1 MGSATGE
8 ITPAGRDDDLIT
20 TENSSDEIR
29 ADIEATRADLSETVD
44 AIQARLSPSNVTETT
59 GQITSQVKDTA
70 QEITEQAVEKFKT
83 AALEVTEQA
92 TAKVK
97 DTVTEIREQIKSD
110 IHDATIGRVEKM
122 ANNLREGSRD
132 ASTSL
137 VGMIKENPIP
147 AALVGF
153 GLAWLFFGK
162 LSNNSSSSTGWRE
175 DQSYSGDRD
184 QRMGYGYDQEQYNNR
199 YEGRYQD
206 RYEGRYRVD
215 MGGMQQGG
223 MRDRMSNAASGVASG
238 VSDAASN
245 VASGVSDAASN
256 VASGVSEAADNV
268 KYKAGEFVNSAQERV
283 GMVGQQIK
291 GGTREVAN
299 KSQTLMQENPLM
311 AGAVALA
318 LGAAVGLMLPV
329 TERENQLMGE
339 ARDKFMDRAG
349 GVVHETVDKAQRVV
363 SEATEAAKDSVKREM
378 QNESSPD
385 AQ

>member
-1 MGSATGE
+1 MGSATNEVIPSGQTGDIIE
-8 ITPAGRDDDLIT
+8 GADV
-20 TENSSDEIR
+20 NSDEIR
-29 ADIEATRADLSETVD
+29 ADIEATRADLTDTVN
-44 AIQARLSPSNVTETT
+44 AIQAKLSPSNVSDAT
-59 GQITSQVKDTA
+59 GQITTQVKDTA

-122 ANNLREGSRD
+122 ANNLREGSRG

-162 LSNNSSSSTGWRE
+162 LNSNSNASAGWRE
-175 DQSYSGDRD
+175 DQPYSNGRD
-184 QRMGYGYDQEQYNNR
+184 QRYGYDYERERYGSR

-206 RYEGRYRVD
+206 RYEDRYAED
-215 MGGMQQGG
+215 MGGMQSGG
-223 MRDRMSNAASGVASG
+223 VRERVSNAASDVASG
-238 VSDAASN
+238 VSDAA
-245 VASGVSDAASN
+245 GQ
-256 VASGVSEAADNV
+256 V

-283 GMVGQQIK
+283 GTVGEQLK
-291 GGTREVAN
+291 GGTSQVVN

-339 ARDKFMDRAG
+339 ARDKFMDQAG
-349 GVVHETVDKAQRVV
+349 GVVHETMDKAQRVV
-363 SEATEAAKDSVKREM
+363 SQATEAAKESVKREV
-378 QNESSPD
+378 QSEGSASNQHTP
-385 AQ
+385 

>member
-1 MGSATGE
+1 MGSAASEVIPSGQTGNVVDGSD
-8 ITPAGRDDDLIT
+8 TDT
-20 TENSSDEIR
+20 DEIR
-29 ADIEATRADLSETVD
+29 ADIETTRAELTDTVN
-44 AIQARLSPSNVTETT
+44 AIQEKLSPANVTETT
-59 GQITSQVKDTA
+59 EQITTQVKDTA
-70 QEITEQAVEKFKT
+70 QEITEQAVEKFKS

-122 ANNLREGSRD
+122 ANNLREGSRG

-162 LSNNSSSSTGWRE
+162 LSSDSNSSGGWRE
-175 DQSYSGDRD
+175 DQSYSDDRD
-184 QRMGYGYDQEQYNNR
+184 QRYGYGYDYDQGRYGNRYAGR

-206 RYEGRYRVD
+206 RYEDRYQED
-215 MGGMQQGG
+215 MGV
-223 MRDRMSNAASGVASG
+223 RDRVSNAASG
-238 VSDAASN
+238 

-268 KYKAGEFVNSAQERV
+268 KYKAGEFVDQAQERV
-283 GMVGQQIK
+283 GMVGQQLK
-291 GGTREVAN
+291 GSTRKVAN
-299 KSQTLMQENPLM
+299 KSQTMMQENPLM

-329 TERENQLMGE
+329 TERENELMGQ
-339 ARDKFMDRAG
+339 ARDQFVDQAG
-349 GVVHETVDKAQRVV
+349 GVVHETMDKAQRMV
-363 SEATEAAKDSVKREM
+363 SQATEAAKESVKREM
-378 QNESSPD
+378 QNESSSD
-385 AQ
+385 DQ